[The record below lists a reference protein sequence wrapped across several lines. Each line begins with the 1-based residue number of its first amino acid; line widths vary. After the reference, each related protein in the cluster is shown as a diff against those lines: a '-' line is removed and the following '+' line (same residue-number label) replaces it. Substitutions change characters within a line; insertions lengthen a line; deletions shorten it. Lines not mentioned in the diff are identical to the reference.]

1 MTGKAILIAAVVLLA
16 VTVAGPSTAAYS
28 PAPGAVFNN
37 PYGASAAQ
45 DRIVAH
51 VREAVQNA
59 PAGSTI
65 RFAAYSFDRKDVAD
79 ALLAAHDRGVHVQMV
94 VNDNVISD
102 QTLRIQGIIG
112 KDPNSDSFVVIC
124 HGSCRGGPGNL
135 HSKFYLFTQ
144 TGDAS
149 DVVMVGSANL
159 ANAAAVVHFNDLYTV
174 NNAPDMLSLYTSV
187 FDQLKLDHRVANPY
201 VTGTT
206 GIYRS
211 LFYPHPGTTRAND
224 PVMQRLNAV
233 RCAATGGTGANG
245 HTVIRIEMYAWTGTR
260 GKYIADKVVSLKR
273 HGCNIRVI
281 LSRGGHVVAQ
291 TLRQAGIGVR
301 TADVDTNHNGVLEHF
316 THEKLMTL
324 SGTFEN
330 KATRVV
336 WTGSE
341 NWADISTQN
350 DEVVLR
356 VPLASAYADY
366 IQQFNSVWSGHSHA
380 IGARYGY

>member
-1 MTGKAILIAAVVLLA
+1 VALLA
-16 VTVAGPSTAAYS
+16 VGVAAPSSAAYQ
-28 PAPGAVFNN
+28 PPPGALFNN
-37 PYGASAAQ
+37 PYGAPAAQ
-45 DRIVAH
+45 NRIMRH
-51 VREAVQNA
+51 VREAVVNA

-65 RFAAYSFDRKDVAD
+65 RLAAYSFDRADIAD
-79 ALLAAHDRGVHVQMV
+79 ALLDAHDRGVNVQMV
-94 VNDNVISD
+94 VSHGVVSEQARRVQGVLGSD
-102 QTLRIQGIIG
+102 
-112 KDPNSDSFVVIC
+112 PSAASFLVVC
-124 HGSCRGGPGNL
+124 HGSCRGSSGTL

-144 TGDAS
+144 TGSAS
-149 DVVMVGSANL
+149 DVVMVGASNL

-174 NNAPDMLSLYTSV
+174 DNAPAMHALYTRV
-187 FDQLKLDHRVANPY
+187 FDQLKLDRRVAEPY

-211 LFYPHPGTTRAND
+211 LFYPHPGTTKAND
-224 PVMQRLNAV
+224 AVMQRLNAV

-260 GKYIADKVVSLKR
+260 GKYIADKVVGLKR

-291 TLRQAGIGVR
+291 TLRRAGVGVR
-301 TADVDTNHNGVLEHF
+301 TADVDRNGNGVLEHF
-316 THEKLMTL
+316 THEKVMTL
-324 SGTFEN
+324 SGTFEK

-341 NWADISTQN
+341 NWADLSPQN

-356 VPLASAYADY
+356 APLASAYRAY
-366 IQQFNSVWSGHSHA
+366 VQQFDSVWNSHTHA
-380 IGARYGY
+380 IGARYGR